1 MIYQE
6 KVVEIHTKRLE
17 INVIYRVAMKP
28 SYSSIDS
35 LLILQNYFVIF
46 KDPNEDF
53 DRIY

>member
-28 SYSSIDS
+28 SYFSIDS
-35 LLILQNYFVIF
+35 LLIFQKYIVIF
-46 KDPNEDF
+46 KDFNEDF
-53 DRIY
+53 NSIC